1 MQIFIAAEEW
11 LISLA
16 DKIPVELFVMVGA
29 AVEEILAPIPSPIIM
44 TIAGGIAKAQNAGV
58 IDLILLA
65 LMGGLAK
72 TAASWLV
79 YVVSDKMEDV
89 VIGKFGK
96 YLGVTSKEVEKIGS
110 YLKGGFKDVLLIAF
124 ARALPIMPTA
134 PVSIACGVM
143 KVNLRAYLVG
153 TGIGTIVRS
162 FMYMGLG
169 YLGLASAD
177 TIIKGLDNL
186 ESLVEILM
194 AAVGI
199 LIFAWMYYRRRKE
212 NDIMGLIKRTFKL

>member
-1 MQIFIAAEEW
+1 MAEEW
-11 LISLA
+11 LIGLA
-16 DKIPVELFVMVGA
+16 EKIPVELFVMVGA

-44 TIAGGIAKAQNAGV
+44 TIAGGIAKAQQANVA
-58 IDLILLA
+58 DLMLLA

-89 VIGKFGK
+89 VVGKFGK

-110 YLKGGFKDVLLIAF
+110 YLKGGTRDILIIAL

-143 KVNLRAYLVG
+143 KVNLRAYMIG

-162 FMYMGLG
+162 LMYMSLG

-177 TIIKGLDNL
+177 TIIKALDNV
-186 ESLVEILM
+186 ESLVQILI

-199 LIFAWMYYRRRKE
+199 LLLAWMYYRRHKE
-212 NDIMGLIKRTFKL
+212 NDIMGLIKRTFRL

>member
-1 MQIFIAAEEW
+1 MAEEW
-11 LISLA
+11 LIGLA
-16 DKIPVELFVMVGA
+16 EKIPVELFVMVGA

-44 TIAGGIAKAQNAGV
+44 TIAGGIAKAQQANVA
-58 IDLILLA
+58 DLMLLA

-89 VIGKFGK
+89 VVGKFGK

-110 YLKGGFKDVLLIAF
+110 YLKGGTRDILIIAL

-143 KVNLRAYLVG
+143 KVNLRAYMIG

-162 FMYMGLG
+162 LMYMSLG

-177 TIIKGLDNL
+177 TIIKGLDNV
-186 ESLVEILM
+186 ESLVQILM

-199 LIFAWMYYRRRKE
+199 LLLAWMYYRRHKE
-212 NDIMGLIKRTFKL
+212 NDIMGLIKRTFRL

>member
-1 MQIFIAAEEW
+1 MAEEW
-11 LISLA
+11 LIGLA
-16 DKIPVELFVMVGA
+16 EKIPVELFVMVGA

-44 TIAGGIAKAQNAGV
+44 TIAGGIAKAQQANVA
-58 IDLILLA
+58 DLMLLA

-89 VIGKFGK
+89 VVGKFGK

-110 YLKGGFKDVLLIAF
+110 YLKGGTRDILIIAL

-143 KVNLRAYLVG
+143 KVNLRAYMIG
-153 TGIGTIVRS
+153 TGIGTFVRS
-162 FMYMGLG
+162 LMYRSLG

-177 TIIKGLDNL
+177 TIIKGLDNV
-186 ESLVEILM
+186 ESLVQILM

-199 LIFAWMYYRRRKE
+199 LLLAWMYYRRHKE
-212 NDIMGLIKRTFKL
+212 SDIMGLIKRTFRL